1 MKYIKTFL
9 TLLLTPLVFLSSISF
24 MVCLTAL
31 AMITHIF
38 TKKNRRDTSIN
49 RQPFEEWETKRIF
62 LLENE
67 LEACE
72 SCTQWIR
79 ESFPSEQ
86 DYLELD
92 SAIKGGAF
100 KFRKT
105 IPDGSTEPKIEFLG
119 VGFGGRTFFGA
130 DVYFCPR
137 CHQEWEL
144 SRPDMA
150 YRGYFRPVKTKW
162 GAVSSDTA
170 I

>member
-1 MKYIKTFL
+1 MKFIKTFL
-9 TLLLTPLVFLSSISF
+9 MLLLTPLVFLSSLSF

-38 TKKNRRDTSIN
+38 TKKDRRYTPIN
-49 RQPFEEWETKRIF
+49 RQPFEEWEAKRIF
-62 LLENE
+62 LLKNE

-105 IPDGSTEPKIEFLG
+105 IPGGFTEPEIEFLG

-144 SRPDMA
+144 SSPDMA

-162 GAVSSDTA
+162 GAVSADTA

>member
-1 MKYIKTFL
+1 MKYIKSFL
-9 TLLLTPLVFLSSISF
+9 ILLVTPLVFLSSIFS

-38 TKKNRRDTSIN
+38 SKKNRRDTPITL
-49 RQPFEEWETKRIF
+49 QPFEEWEAKRRF
-62 LLENE
+62 LLQNE
-67 LEACE
+67 LEPCE
-72 SCTQWIR
+72 SCTQWIC

-92 SAIKGGAF
+92 SAVKGGAF

-105 IPDGSTEPKIEFLG
+105 IPGGFTKPKIEFLG

-150 YRGYFRPVKTKW
+150 NRGYFRPVKTKW
-162 GAVSSDTA
+162 GAVSADTA